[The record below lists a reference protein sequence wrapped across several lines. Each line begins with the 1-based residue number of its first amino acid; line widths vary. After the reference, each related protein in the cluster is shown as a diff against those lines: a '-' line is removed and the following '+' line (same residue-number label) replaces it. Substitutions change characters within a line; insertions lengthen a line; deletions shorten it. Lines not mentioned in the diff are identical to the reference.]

1 MTSKKSPSISAILLC
16 YNDER
21 SIISLVINA
30 DKTLKRLTRNYEVIV
45 VNDGSVDDSKNILT
59 NLMKGKNQFKLVNN
73 PKNLGYGGAVRTGF
87 RHAKK
92 DLVFYTDGDGQYDV
106 REIIHLVPL
115 MDDGTNFVNGM
126 KIHRNDSEFRVVAG
140 NLYNMIVRWMF
151 WLPINDTDCDFRL
164 IRRSLLTKLDLKS
177 NEGDICVE
185 LVKKA
190 QRSGGKF
197 RQVSIHHHER
207 QYGKSQFLKPMKLY
221 KTTIGLAKLWVDLMI
236 ISRLSSNKMTSSKQG
251 RINKP
256 KYHKKRY
263 QKSRLLVG

>member
-1 MTSKKSPSISAILLC
+1 MIRNNSLSISAILLC
-16 YNDER
+16 YNDEK
-21 SIISLVINA
+21 SIIDLIKNA
-30 DKTLKRLTRNYEVIV
+30 DETLAKITKDYEIIV
-45 VNDGSVDDSKNILT
+45 VNDGSKDNSRKVINNFI
-59 NLMKGKNQFKLVNN
+59 KGRKQFRLINN
-73 PKNLGYGGAVRTGF
+73 PHNLGYGGAVRTGF

-106 REIIHLVPL
+106 REIVHLFPL
-115 MDDGTNFVNGM
+115 MDKDTNFVNGM
-126 KIHRNDSEFRVVAG
+126 KINRSDSEFRVVAG

-164 IRRSLLTKLDLKS
+164 IRRSLLSKLNLKS

-197 RQVSIHHHER
+197 RQVSIHHYER

-221 KTTIGLAKLWVDLMI
+221 KTTVGLVKLWIDLMI
-236 ISRLSSNKMTSSKQG
+236 VNRELSDEMTSRK
-251 RINKP
+251 
-256 KYHKKRY
+256 
-263 QKSRLLVG
+263 